1 MNQCYGVSTPQY
13 PLVLVKFYEKLTF
26 EPPFYKLKYIIIII
40 QLLQL
45 STMPVKKAF
54 RKSPMKNPKSS
65 KTAFKKSMSAK
76 TVHMPLK
83 ALIKEHEKLIHVL
96 KNGTEKELKKE
107 LKDQTKEL
115 LKYKK
120 YK

>member
-1 MNQCYGVSTPQY
+1 MKGTKVP
-13 PLVLVKFYEKLTF
+13 F

-40 QLLQL
+40 QL
-45 STMPVKKAF
+45 STMPVKTAF
-54 RKSPMKNPKSS
+54 RKSRVKKPMKSS
-65 KTAFKKSMSAK
+65 KKSKSID
-76 TVHMPLK
+76 MPLK
-83 ALIKEHEKLIHVL
+83 ALIKEHEKLIRVL
-96 KNGTEKELKKE
+96 KSGSEKELKKE